1 LIEAGKP
8 NLFWRDAFGKTP
20 VHYAGIKRDW
30 GILELLFSKG
40 ADPNI
45 PDGDGNTILHYMC
58 EGHVRDFEL
67 DLMKWLIESKGMRFI
82 RNNDHQTPVTLIK
95 AYPQKKVNYRGSVNM
110 RKQTAE
116 YFDDLLTN

>member
-1 LIEAGKP
+1 
-8 NLFWRDAFGKTP
+8 
-20 VHYAGIKRDW
+20 
-30 GILELLFSKG
+30 
-40 ADPNI
+40 
-45 PDGDGNTILHYMC
+45 MC

-116 YFDDLLTN
+116 YFDDLLTNQPDLEDTEKNHEIHLAII